1 MLRRGLV
8 SSAVVLIFSFV
19 AATASAQIKT
29 PEEYFGFRLGTD
41 GEVAA
46 YPKVVEYM
54 QELARLS
61 DRVKFEE
68 LGTATMGTPY
78 VLVTITSTQNLA
90 RLDRLM
96 AINRRLAD
104 PRGLSEA
111 DAMKLAREGR
121 PFYLLYATIHSTEIG
136 NGQAVIEVAH
146 RLATDTS
153 LETREILDNLV
164 LLLVPSQ
171 NPDGQNLVIDH
182 WYKTKGTQLARNYPD
197 LYHKYTGHDDNRDWF
212 MFTQKET
219 RLMIEKVQNA
229 YVPQLTHDMHQQGA
243 GGSRIFVPPFQD
255 PYDPNVHP
263 IIAQQHFEIGQA
275 MATALVQEG
284 KPGVEFY
291 SRYDMW
297 TPARQY
303 MVYHGQPR
311 ILTEIASANFA
322 DPYVNPRGADQG
334 LGPQERSSTYPMPY
348 TSGTWTLRQIVDYG
362 TTVVFAGLRHMA
374 KYHESWLA
382 NFYRIQRDWVDR
394 TDPPYAFVVPAAQRD
409 PFETYELL
417 DTLRTGAVEIHR
429 ARAPFSAGGT
439 SYPAGSWVVKT
450 AQPFG
455 AFAKTMLER
464 QDYPDLREFPG
475 GPPKRPYDVTGHTL
489 WMLLG
494 VEVDEIEQPFEADL
508 EPLPSIEPVAA
519 AMPAR
524 PTFAYLVGPE
534 SNAGYLALS
543 GLQKANVPVY
553 RAAAAFDAGGRRFAP
568 GTWIV
573 APTADATR
581 VLADV
586 AKATGLPVAA
596 ADAAP
601 AVDAYRVKPGTRI
614 GLWKGAGNAPGGW
627 MQWLFE
633 QYGFNHQVVSS
644 LDFQGDLS
652 AKYDVIVLPSGTS
665 RQRIVSGLDPRQY
678 DQAWAWAYGVGEEGW
693 KKLAEWVR
701 GGGTLVADGSA
712 VATAIEL
719 LDLPIEPALPESR
732 GRGFGGPQA
741 AAGERTV
748 PAGAVDQA
756 LREAFQSPAQLIDT
770 LQTRV
775 VNPSSLFYCPG
786 SLLAQE
792 FDPSHPIAFGMPA
805 RWPVFFDA
813 DQAYRLRP
821 GFETTAS
828 VAARYPASGSMLE
841 SGWLL
846 GGSLLRDQANAVG
859 FRVGKGYVATIGT
872 QATFRAQPRAT
883 FKLVF
888 NAMFHGPSTKVT
900 AAELTKMR

>member
-1 MLRRGLV
+1 MHRRGFA
-8 SSAVVLIFSFV
+8 SSAVVLILSFV
-19 AATASAQIKT
+19 VTTASAQIKT
-29 PEEYFGFRLGTD
+29 PEEFFGFRIGTD
-41 GEVAA
+41 GELAR

-61 DRVKFEE
+61 DRVTFEE
-68 LGTATMGTPY
+68 LGTATMGAPY
-78 VLVTITSTQNLA
+78 VLVTISSTQNLA

-96 AINRRLAD
+96 AINHRLAD

-111 DAMKLAREGR
+111 DGMKLAREGL
-121 PFYLLYATIHSTEIG
+121 PFYLLYATIHATELG
-136 NGQAVIEVAH
+136 NGQALIEVAH
-146 RLATDTS
+146 RLATDNS
-153 LETREILDNLV
+153 PEIQEILDNVV
-164 LLLVPSQ
+164 LLIVPSQ

-182 WYKTKGTQLARNYPD
+182 WYKTKGTELARNYPD

-219 RLMIEKVQNA
+219 RLMVEKVQNA
-229 YVPQLTHDMHQQGA
+229 YVPQITHDMHQQGST
-243 GGSRIFVPPFQD
+243 GSRIFVPPFQD

-263 IIAQQHFEIGQA
+263 IIAQEHFEVGEA
-275 MATALVQEG
+275 MATALVEEG
-284 KPGVEFY
+284 KAGVEFY
-291 SRYDMW
+291 TRYDMW

-311 ILTEIASANFA
+311 ILTEIASVNLA
-322 DPYVNPRGADQG
+322 DPFINPRGADEP
-334 LGPQERSSTYPMPY
+334 LGPQERSSTYPLPY

-362 TTVVFAGLRHMA
+362 KTVVFAGLRHMA
-374 KYHESWLA
+374 KYHETWLT
-382 NFYRIQRDWVDR
+382 NFYKIQRDWVNR
-394 TDPPYAFVVPAAQRD
+394 TDAPYAFVVPAVQRD
-409 PFETYELL
+409 PFETYVML

-429 ARAPFSAGGT
+429 ANAAFSAGGK

-489 WMLLG
+489 WMLMG
-494 VEVDEIEQPFEADL
+494 VEVDQIEQPFEADL
-508 EPLPSIEPVAA
+508 ELLPSIEPVAS

-524 PTFAYLVGPE
+524 PKFAFLVGPE
-534 SNAGYLALS
+534 SNAGYLALA

-553 RAAAAFDAGGRRFAP
+553 RAAAAFESGGRRFAP

-573 APTADATR
+573 PPTPEATR
-581 VLADV
+581 VLARMALDV
-586 AKATGLPVAA
+586 GLPVVG
-596 ADAAP
+596 ADVAP
-601 AVDAYRVKPGTRI
+601 AVDAYRVKPNTRI

-633 QYGFNHQVVSS
+633 YYGFNHQIVSS

-665 RQRIVSGLDPRQY
+665 RQRIVNGLNPRQY
-678 DQAWAWAYGVGEEGW
+678 DKEWEWAYGVGDAGW

-701 GGGTLVADGSA
+701 GGGTLVAEGSA
-712 VATAIEL
+712 VQTAIEL
-719 LDLPIEPALPESR
+719 FDLPIEPVLPESQR
-732 GRGFGGPQA
+732 RFGGSPA
-741 AAGERTV
+741 AAAERTV

-770 LQTRV
+770 LQNRV
-775 VNPSSLFYCPG
+775 VDASSLFYCPG

-792 FDPSHPIAFGMPA
+792 FDPSNPVAFGMPA
-805 RWPVFFDA
+805 SWPVFFDG

-828 VAARYPASGSMLE
+828 VAARYPASGPILE

-846 GGSLLRDQANAVG
+846 GGALLRDQANAMA

-900 AAELTKMR
+900 AGEVAKMR